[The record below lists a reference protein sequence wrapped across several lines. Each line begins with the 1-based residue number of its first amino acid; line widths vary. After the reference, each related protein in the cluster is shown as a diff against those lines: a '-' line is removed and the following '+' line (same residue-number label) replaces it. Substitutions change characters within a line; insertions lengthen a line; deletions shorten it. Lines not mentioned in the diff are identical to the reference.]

1 MSDLGQNRSQ
11 GGSSLG
17 LSIASLRGIIQKKL
31 RASKKLMFG
40 MFYMVSGIYSI
51 GFGLTM
57 VGDLRPVNGNPAY
70 VPTPDG
76 LFWFEIAIF
85 AVFGIAFMGAAL
97 AHITSSMHEFGKKET
112 LRR

>member
-57 VGDLRPVNGNPAY
+57 VGDLRPINGNPAY

-76 LFWFEIAIF
+76 LFWY
-85 AVFGIAFMGAAL
+85 
-97 AHITSSMHEFGKKET
+97 
-112 LRR
+112 

>member
-1 MSDLGQNRSQ
+1 MSELGQNRSQ
-11 GGSSLG
+11 GGSSVG
-17 LSIASLRGIIQKKL
+17 LSIAGLRGIIQKKL

-51 GFGLTM
+51 GFGMTM
-57 VGDLRPVNGNPAY
+57 VGDLRPINGNPAY

-85 AVFGIAFMGAAL
+85 AVFGIVFIVAAF
-97 AHITSSMHEFGKKET
+97 AHINSSVQELGKKQA
-112 LRR
+112 